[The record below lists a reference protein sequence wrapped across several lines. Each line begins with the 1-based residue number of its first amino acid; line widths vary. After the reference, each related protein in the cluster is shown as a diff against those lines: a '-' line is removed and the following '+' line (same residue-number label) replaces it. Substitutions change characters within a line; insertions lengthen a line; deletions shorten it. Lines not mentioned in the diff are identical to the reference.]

1 MFKWIARK
9 LRDASAELDRE
20 KYGDHEAIAINKG
33 SPNKLVAADD
43 HDDDPIRFELTSA
56 VGGRIL
62 RVRRY
67 DRRNHESDA
76 QVYVIPQGED
86 VGERVSKI
94 INLELL
100 K

>member
-1 MFKWIARK
+1 MFKWLARK

-20 KYGDHEAIAINKG
+20 KYSDIGEPKVA
-33 SPNKLVAADD
+33 NKLTAVDSLE
-43 HDDDPIRFELTSA
+43 DDDPIRFELTSA

-67 DRRNHESDA
+67 DRRNHESDT

-94 INLELL
+94 LNLELI

>member
-1 MFKWIARK
+1 MFKWLVRRLQKAVNEV
-9 LRDASAELDRE
+9 DSE
-20 KYGDHEAIAINKG
+20 KYGNEVK
-33 SPNKLVAADD
+33 VASKNQLTAVDSLED
-43 HDDDPIRFELTSA
+43 VDPIRFDLTSA

-67 DRRNHESDA
+67 DRRNHESDT

-94 INLELL
+94 LNLELI

>member
-9 LRDASAELDRE
+9 LKKASQEIDRE
-20 KYGDHEAIAINKG
+20 DIEEVSYSNKPMG
-33 SPNKLVAADD
+33 KLSSPMESDEN
-43 HDDDPIRFELTSA
+43 DDPIRFELTSA

-67 DRRNHESDA
+67 DRRSHESDS
-76 QVYVIPQGED
+76 QLYVIPQGED

-94 INLELL
+94 VNLELL
-100 K
+100 N

>member
-1 MFKWIARK
+1 MFKWLVRRLQKAVNEV
-9 LRDASAELDRE
+9 DSE
-20 KYGDHEAIAINKG
+20 KYGTISEAKVA
-33 SPNKLVAADD
+33 NKLTAVDSLD
-43 HDDDPIRFELTSA
+43 EDDPIRFELTSA

-67 DRRNHESDA
+67 DRRTHESDA

-94 INLELL
+94 INLELI

>member
-1 MFKWIARK
+1 MLFKWIARGLK
-9 LRDASAELDRE
+9 KASNEIDRE
-20 KYGDHEAIAINKG
+20 EIEITDYNRKQPQAIGLDSDEGI
-33 SPNKLVAADD
+33 
-43 HDDDPIRFELTSA
+43 DPIKFELTSA

-62 RVRRY
+62 KVRRY
-67 DRRNHESDA
+67 DRRNHESDT